1 MYEPLKVMSWAS
13 ALERCPI
20 KYSISGSA
28 NVSFIFGSGGDIFE
42 FSFDAGVLRN
52 LLKLGADA
60 LQEMDAQAVQE
71 ETDDA
76 ATPELITARERS
88 E

>member
-13 ALERCPI
+13 ALERCPMR
-20 KYSISGSA
+20 YSISGSD
-28 NVSFIFGSGGDIFE
+28 NVSFTFGSGGDIFE
-42 FSFDAGVLRN
+42 FAFDAGALRN

-60 LQEMDAQAVQE
+60 LQEMDAQE

-76 ATPELITARERS
+76 ATPELVTADS
-88 E
+88 